1 MKNLPIKYL
10 FHFPDGS
17 EERFDLELDRE
28 TLELR
33 GNTPGELPAWTR
45 LDFHQCPSC
54 PLTPAEHPHCP
65 LALNLVNLAQRFD
78 GLLSHDKVEMEVT
91 MEERTIT
98 QRTTAQKGI
107 SSLMGLVIA
116 TSGCPHAAF
125 LRPMARF
132 HLPLASNE
140 ETTYR
145 ATSMYLLA
153 QYFVKKGGGSADLEL
168 DGLSRIYREMGT
180 VNKSIAN
187 RLRAA
192 TTSDSSVNALIVLDV
207 FAKTVEMV
215 IEESL
220 ARIRHLFEPY
230 FR

>member
-220 ARIRHLFEPY
+220 ARIRHLFDPY